1 MLVGTALAKEYRWKE
16 SGEEETNQMKIHTLF
31 FGALFLTGTGLW
43 TRIAVQGLELG
54 LLSAAIEWFINRV
67 RQV

>member
-1 MLVGTALAKEYRWKE
+1 LVLVGTALAKEYLWQE
-16 SGEEETNQMKIHTLF
+16 SEEEQANQMNIDILYL
-31 FGALFLTGTGLW
+31 GLFLTGTGLW